1 MTRSPQFPRF
11 HHLLDSAR
19 ASFRSS
25 PHFPD
30 SALAT
35 VHIMA
40 YIAPMQRHNVTLS
53 EPVSEMVRAQ
63 VKSGRYKD
71 FSAALQDAAW
81 NFFYGPPSPFE
92 EYGVTSR
99 QVERTAQRDL
109 AAIRKDR
116 KAGKLKPWK
125 PRL

>member
-1 MTRSPQFPRF
+1 
-11 HHLLDSAR
+11 
-19 ASFRSS
+19 
-25 PHFPD
+25 
-30 SALAT
+30 
-35 VHIMA
+35 
-40 YIAPMQRHNVTLS
+40 MQRHNITLS

-92 EYGVTSR
+92 EYGVTSAE
-99 QVERTAQRDL
+99 VERTAQRDL

-116 KAGKLKPWK
+116 KAGRLKPWK
-125 PRL
+125 PGP